1 MLGLNEAE
9 VQSTLQTLMKLGVGT
24 LLGGL
29 IGLER
34 EYRDHPAGIRTHIL
48 LVIGVILFT
57 EVSRGFGYGDP
68 GRVAAQVVTGV
79 GFLCAGAII
88 RTGVDVKGLTTSASL
103 FAASGIGMAVSLG
116 GAYMAVA
123 VIATLLCLFTLSLV
137 AKFEQKFFPQ
147 SQTHTLAMTLDHS
160 SALVDVLEQI
170 HKKEGAM
177 VKGIVVHGKEPE
189 VQVEIKVLG
198 ESKEI
203 VTEMLHLSGV
213 RIAAIQ

>member
-1 MLGLNEAE
+1 MLGLTDAE
-9 VQSTLQTLMKLGVGT
+9 IQSALQMLIKLGVGT

-48 LVIGVILFT
+48 LVVGVILFT
-57 EVSRGFGYGDP
+57 EVSKGFGVGDP

-103 FAASGIGMAVSLG
+103 FAAAGIGMAVSIG

-123 VIATLLCLFTLSLV
+123 VVATLLCLFTLSLV
-137 AKFEQKFFPQ
+137 AKFEKRFFPQ
-147 SQTHTLAMTLDHS
+147 SQTHTLALTLDHS
-160 SALVDVLEQI
+160 SALVNVLEQVYM
-170 HKKEGAM
+170 KPSAT
-177 VKGIVVHGKEPE
+177 VKGVVVHGKEPE
-189 VQVEIKVLG
+189 VRVEIKVQG

-203 VTEMLHLSGV
+203 VAELLHLEGV

>member
-1 MLGLNEAE
+1 MLGLNDNEIQLA
-9 VQSTLQTLMKLGVGT
+9 VLMLIKLGVGT
-24 LLGGL
+24 ILGGL

-48 LVIGVILFT
+48 LVVGVVLFT
-57 EVSRGFGYGDP
+57 EVSKGFGVGDP

-103 FAASGIGMAVSLG
+103 FAAAGIGMAVSIG

-123 VIATLLCLFTLSLV
+123 VVATLLCLFTLSLV
-137 AKFEQKFFPQ
+137 AKFEQRFFPQ
-147 SQTHTLAMTLDHS
+147 SQTHTLAMTLNHS

-170 HKKEGAM
+170 HKKPSAM
-177 VKGIVVHGKEPE
+177 VKGVVVHGKEPE
-189 VQVEIKVLG
+189 VRVEIKVHG

-203 VTEMLHLSGV
+203 VTEVLHLEGV
-213 RIAAIQ
+213 RVAAIQ

>member
-1 MLGLNEAE
+1 MLGLTDAE
-9 VQSTLQTLMKLGVGT
+9 IQSALQMLVKLGVGT

-48 LVIGVILFT
+48 LVVGVVLFT
-57 EVSRGFGYGDP
+57 EVSKGFGVGDP

-103 FAASGIGMAVSLG
+103 FAAAGIGMAVSIG

-123 VIATLLCLFTLSLV
+123 VVATLLCIFTLSLV

-147 SQTHTLAMTLDHS
+147 SQTHTLAMTLNHS

-170 HKKEGAM
+170 HKKPSAM
-177 VKGIVVHGKEPE
+177 VKGVVVHGKEPE
-189 VQVEIKVLG
+189 VRVEIKVHG

-203 VTEMLHLSGV
+203 VTEVLHLEGV
-213 RIAAIQ
+213 RVAAIQ